1 MAPDVNP
8 SHSATF
14 KNWSYMTKK
23 NNKMQVSL
31 HINEKCVYTA
41 WKILQIKHLMCYAMH
56 INLLQEWHLSFIQKE
71 LKQFWIGT
79 YI

>member
-8 SHSATF
+8 SYSASF
-14 KNWSYMTKK
+14 KNWPYMTK
-23 NNKMQVSL
+23 NNKMQVSS

-41 WKILQIKHLMCYAMH
+41 WKILQIKHLMCYEMH
-56 INLLQEWHLSFIQKE
+56 INLLQECHLSFIQKE
-71 LKQFWIGT
+71 LKQFRLSI